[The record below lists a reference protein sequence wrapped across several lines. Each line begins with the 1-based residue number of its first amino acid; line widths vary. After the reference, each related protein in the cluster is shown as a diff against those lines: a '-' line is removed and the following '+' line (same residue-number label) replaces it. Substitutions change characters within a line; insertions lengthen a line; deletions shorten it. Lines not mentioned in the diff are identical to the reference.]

1 MRKTQRVSEP
11 VPCSVPLIF
20 LRIGFFLL
28 LFSGP
33 ISRST
38 AQQVGPDSTRK
49 TRPDTTT
56 RPAPKTDPAPAKPAT
71 DTLPKP
77 QNTTDSA
84 SKSSSSPLVKPTQNF
99 DPLIKPAPQ
108 KDSLNNTGNATGNSA
123 AGQPAKPDSTTA
135 TPAQTGN
142 ANAAQ
147 PAQNAAQTADSAAA
161 QKPAPGGTT
170 DAGPDARTI
179 KGVVRDEKGA
189 GMPGVAVLVKG
200 TQIQAITEPDGSFQ
214 MKVPAKGGI
223 LVYSFVGFTTKEVP
237 ITGMT
242 NYDTQLVPEA
252 KALKEVVVVGYGAQ
266 SKRDLASSTSRVAA
280 QEYKS
285 AVINTIDQAIQGRAT
300 GVQVVE
306 SSGEPGA
313 AAVVRIRGNNSLSG
327 NNEPLY
333 VIDGFPMPP
342 YREAGTNFY
351 GSYTQNGL
359 YGINP
364 NDIESMEILK
374 DASATAIYGSRGPTG

>member
-1 MRKTQRVSEP
+1 
-11 VPCSVPLIF
+11 
-20 LRIGFFLL
+20 
-28 LFSGP
+28 
-33 ISRST
+33 
-38 AQQVGPDSTRK
+38 
-49 TRPDTTT
+49 
-56 RPAPKTDPAPAKPAT
+56 
-71 DTLPKP
+71 
-77 QNTTDSA
+77 
-84 SKSSSSPLVKPTQNF
+84 
-99 DPLIKPAPQ
+99 
-108 KDSLNNTGNATGNSA
+108 
-123 AGQPAKPDSTTA
+123 
-135 TPAQTGN
+135 
-142 ANAAQ
+142 
-147 PAQNAAQTADSAAA
+147 
-161 QKPAPGGTT
+161 
-170 DAGPDARTI
+170 
-179 KGVVRDEKGA
+179 
-189 GMPGVAVLVKG
+189 MPGVAVSVKG

-237 ITGMT
+237 ITGLT
-242 NYDTQLVPEA
+242 TYNAQLIPEA

-266 SKRDLASSTSRVAA
+266 SKRDLASSTSRVAS
-280 QEYKS
+280 QDYKS

-313 AAVVRIRGNNSLSG
+313 SAVVRIRGNNSLSG

-342 YREAGTNFY
+342 HREAGANFY

-374 DASATAIYGSRGPTG
+374 DASATAIYGSRGANGVILITTKSGRRGEGRVELVNKTSFGRVANPIRMMNSRQYAEVINESFRVTDRNPPFENLDSSMTNTDWVDAITQPSFRQDITLSLSGGSPKSSYYISGNYLKDKGTIINSDNDRASLRVNLNNERSGFI